1 MKYLIVSGDSW
12 TDPNYYSTPNRHLK
26 CDWPKWPDLLAEK
39 LNMQVVNL
47 AQKGRGN
54 EYIYSTILDKIT
66 EEPDNIGMVI
76 AAWSSPERR
85 DFYSDGW
92 HTITPDD
99 TGSFLYYIQRSYRLY
114 YSFQQICESLNL
126 KYKQMQMLSFYCQSL
141 NLKYKHMKSIIN
153 SPYMDKINNN
163 FIGWP
168 CVEELGG
175 YSIDDKLNPNRSL
188 DFQIAENDPHP
199 NSKGHEM
206 IANFLYD
213 KLYRL

>member
-1 MKYLIVSGDSW
+1 
-12 TDPNYYSTPNRHLK
+12 
-26 CDWPKWPDLLAEK
+26 
-39 LNMQVVNL
+39 
-47 AQKGRGN
+47 
-54 EYIYSTILDKIT
+54 
-66 EEPDNIGMVI
+66 
-76 AAWSSPERR
+76 
-85 DFYSDGW
+85 
-92 HTITPDD
+92 
-99 TGSFLYYIQRSYRLY
+99 
-114 YSFQQICESLNL
+114 
-126 KYKQMQMLSFYCQSL
+126 MQMLSFYCQSL

>member
-168 CVEELGG
+168 CVKELGG